1 MTQQPAQPHLTVI
14 GTPSNLQE
22 ATTRANKYKRKTYLT
37 QKIKVGL
44 ALALALL
51 LLTPGVASTQIPAWA
66 SLIYAALILT
76 IETYAS
82 ATKTTRRWVSARETA
97 ENIKRHT
104 WLYAVRGAP
113 YDKGDDADNAFKY
126 HTYLIRLSKQ
136 EGMARYPATSCEVTP
151 STAAIRDGS
160 FTRRQSIYLEHRAQ
174 PILNW
179 HKARGTHHKRLGL
192 LWKTVLTLAQLTT
205 ITLLVGQLAGW
216 WHVDLSSILGALI
229 AAAASWS
236 GAKQHPYLASIYKDT
251 AANLEN
257 RIQGLKNADEREWG
271 ALVTGYEG
279 TLQEATK
286 QWGAFRLGHN

>member
-1 MTQQPAQPHLTVI
+1 MTQQPTQPHLTII

-22 ATTRANKYKRKTYLT
+22 ATTRANKHKRKTYVT

-44 ALALALL
+44 ALTLALL

-66 SLIYAALILT
+66 SLIYAALILI
-76 IETYAS
+76 IETYVS
-82 ATKTTRRWVSARETA
+82 ATKPTRRWVSARETA

-113 YDKGDDADNAFKY
+113 YDQGDDADNAFKY

-136 EGMARYPATSCEVTP
+136 EGMRRYPAVSCEVTP
-151 STAAIRDGS
+151 STAAIRDSS
-160 FTRRQSIYLEHRAQ
+160 FSRRQSIYLEHRAH
-174 PILNW
+174 PILAW
-179 HKARGTHHKRLGL
+179 YKARAVHHKRLGV
-192 LWKTVLTLAQLTT
+192 LWKTVLMLAQLTAM
-205 ITLLVGQLAGW
+205 TLLVGQLSGW

-251 AANLEN
+251 ATNLGD
-257 RIQGLKNADEREWG
+257 RIQGLKNAGEKEWG
-271 ALVTGYEG
+271 TLVKGYED

>member
-1 MTQQPAQPHLTVI
+1 MTQQPKQPHLTII

-22 ATTRANKYKRKTYLT
+22 ATTRANKHKRKTYVT

-82 ATKTTRRWVSARETA
+82 ATKPTRRWVSARETA

-104 WLYAVRGAP
+104 WLYAAHGAP
-113 YDKGDDADNAFKY
+113 YDQGDDADNAFKY
-126 HTYLIRLSKQ
+126 HTHLIRLSKQ
-136 EGMARYPATSCEVTP
+136 KGMTRYPAVSCEVTP
-151 STAAIRDGS
+151 STAAIRDSS
-160 FTRRQSIYLEHRAQ
+160 FSQRQSIYLEHRAY
-174 PILNW
+174 PMLNW
-179 HKARGTHHKRLGL
+179 YKERSTHHKRLGV

-205 ITLLVGQLAGW
+205 ITLLVGQLVGW

-251 AANLEN
+251 AANLGD

-271 ALVTGYEG
+271 ALVTGHEG